1 MKKWTKEQL
10 KAEGYDIWNA
20 EIKNVSLSMEDHACF
35 VSYLSLDGHGP
46 CCCYGGYVLGK
57 GYVGAKTFKGYASGI
72 EAIMRIMDTVGCC
85 KYEDMKGKYVRV
97 ATKGLGST
105 VKIIGNI
112 LDDKWFDYE
121 SFFNDMKNDT
131 YDDKGSEVD

>member
-57 GYVGAKTFKGYASGI
+57 GYVGAKTFEGYASGI
-72 EAIMRIMDTVGCC
+72 EAIMRIMDTVGCS

-97 ATKGLGST
+97 ATKGWGST

-112 LDDKWFDYE
+112 LEDKWFDYE
-121 SFFNDMKNDT
+121 SFFNDKEKEEASNEESD
-131 YDDKGSEVD
+131 S

>member
-1 MKKWTKEQL
+1 MKKWTKKLLE
-10 KAEGYDIWNA
+10 AEGYDIWNA
-20 EIKNVSLSMEDHACF
+20 EIKNVSLSMEDHACL

-57 GYVGAKTFKGYASGI
+57 GYVGAKNFEGYASGI
-72 EAIMRIMDTVGCC
+72 EAIMRIMDTVGCS

-97 ATKGLGST
+97 ATKGWGST

-112 LDDKWFDYE
+112 LEDKWFDYE
-121 SFFNDMKNDT
+121 SFFKDKENDEASTND
-131 YDDKGSEVD
+131 